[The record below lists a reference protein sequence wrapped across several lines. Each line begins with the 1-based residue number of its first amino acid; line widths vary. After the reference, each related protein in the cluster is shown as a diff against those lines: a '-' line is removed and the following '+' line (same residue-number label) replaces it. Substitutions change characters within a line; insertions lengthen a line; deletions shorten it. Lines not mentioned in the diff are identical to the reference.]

1 MVGGREIQGLWG
13 ADLGYKVNDY
23 HCSLQFR
30 LRGGWFKEQPCVI
43 GGVVID
49 VYIIVVQGKT
59 VRSRTTIIRVEDN
72 EVDYLLH
79 TLRLGLVLHAD
90 ILPRHHPYVGHLK
103 SMCCPSICC
112 PAGSRG
118 TSMVGLSHDRQ

>member
-1 MVGGREIQGLWG
+1 VGGREVQGLKG

-23 HCSLQFR
+23 HCSLQFG
-30 LRGGWFKEQPCVI
+30 LRGGWFQEQPYVI

-72 EVDYLLH
+72 EFDYLFSHLAF
-79 TLRLGLVLHAD
+79 GVS
-90 ILPRHHPYVGHLK
+90 VG
-103 SMCCPSICC
+103 
-112 PAGSRG
+112 R
-118 TSMVGLSHDRQ
+118 